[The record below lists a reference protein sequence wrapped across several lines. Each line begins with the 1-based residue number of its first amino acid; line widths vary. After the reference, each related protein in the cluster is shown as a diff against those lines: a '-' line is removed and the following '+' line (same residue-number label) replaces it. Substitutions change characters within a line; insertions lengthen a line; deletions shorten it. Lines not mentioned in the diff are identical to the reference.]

1 VLWFHKFTYLQI
13 STVAKLGI
21 CLAWHV
27 QPETEEDS
35 KPRGNWKERERE
47 REQKLALSCK
57 KTDAVAAVPK
67 TFPRLEV

>member
-1 VLWFHKFTYLQI
+1 
-13 STVAKLGI
+13 VAKLGI

-27 QPETEEDS
+27 QPETGEDS
-35 KPRGNWKERERE
+35 KPRGNWKERERERERE